1 MSILIFEVTK
11 PCLLFL
17 KGENYLLFLDL
28 KLKTMSHSDSPKQ
41 NPIFLWFIVPTA
53 AILTL
58 MFVSINHNAAAPM
71 TKMPGT
77 LPAKEV
83 EEVKHED
90 HKAAADTTA
99 HAAEGVK
106 HEGAKVEEHKV
117 VVEAAPAVAPAHKA
131 AH

>member
-1 MSILIFEVTK
+1 MSILITEVTK

-17 KGENYLLFLDL
+17 KGRNYLLFLGL

-41 NPIFLWFIVPTA
+41 GSLFLWFIIPFA

-71 TKMPGT
+71 TKLPGEV
-77 LPAKEV
+77 PAKEV
-83 EEVKHED
+83 EEIKHED
-90 HKAAADTTA
+90 HKATADTSN
-99 HAAEGVK
+99 HAEGVK
-106 HEGAKVEEHKV
+106 TEDVK
-117 VVEAAPAVAPAHKA
+117 VEAAPGEHVAPDHKA

>member
-1 MSILIFEVTK
+1 MSILITEVTK

-17 KGENYLLFLDL
+17 KGRNYLLFLGL
-28 KLKTMSHSDSPKQ
+28 KIKTMSHSDSPKQ
-41 NPIFLWFIVPTA
+41 GSLFLWFIIPAA

-58 MFVSINHNAAAPM
+58 MFVNINNNAAVPM
-71 TKMPGT
+71 TKLPGSV
-77 LPAKEV
+77 PAKEV

-99 HAAEGVK
+99 HAAEG
-106 HEGAKVEEHKV
+106 AKVEEVKA
-117 VVEAAPAVAPAHKA
+117 EVAPAKHVAPTPKP

>member
-17 KGENYLLFLDL
+17 KGQKYLLFLDL

-41 NPIFLWFIVPTA
+41 GSLFLWFIVPIA

-58 MFVSINHNAAAPM
+58 MFVNINHHAAAPM
-71 TKMPGT
+71 TKLPGN

-90 HKAAADTTA
+90 HTAAADTTT

-106 HEGAKVEEHKV
+106 TEEGKVEEQKI
-117 VVEAAPAVAPAHKA
+117 VVEAAPSVAPAHKG
-131 AH
+131 H

>member
-17 KGENYLLFLDL
+17 KGRNYLLFLGL
-28 KLKTMSHSDSPKQ
+28 KIKTMSHSDSPKQ
-41 NPIFLWFIVPTA
+41 GSLFLWFIIPFA

-71 TKMPGT
+71 TKLPGEV
-77 LPAKEV
+77 PAKEV

-90 HKAAADTTA
+90 HKAAADTA
-99 HAAEGVK
+99 KHAEGVK
-106 HEGAKVEEHKV
+106 TEDVK
-117 VVEAAPAVAPAHKA
+117 VEAAPAEHVAPAHKA

>member
-1 MSILIFEVTK
+1 MSILFTEVTK

-17 KGENYLLFLDL
+17 KGRNYLLFLGL
-28 KLKTMSHSDSPKQ
+28 KIKTMSHSDSPKQ
-41 NPIFLWFIVPTA
+41 GSLFLWFIIPAA

-58 MFVSINHNAAAPM
+58 MFVNINNNAAVPM
-71 TKMPGT
+71 TKLPGSV
-77 LPAKEV
+77 PAKEV

-99 HAAEGVK
+99 HAAEG
-106 HEGAKVEEHKV
+106 AKVEEVKA
-117 VVEAAPAVAPAHKA
+117 EVAPAKHVAPTPKP